1 MPNWVGPVAALL
13 FLGAIIYVFVT
24 IRDKKHY
31 TERSAKNGKS
41 R

>member
-1 MPNWVGPVAALL
+1 MSNWVGPVVALL
-13 FLGAIIYVFVT
+13 LIGAIIYIFVT

-31 TERSAKNGKS
+31 TESSAKNGKS

>member
-1 MPNWVGPVAALL
+1 MSNWVGPVVALL
-13 FLGAIIYVFVT
+13 LISAIIYIFVT